1 MRQLTNEETKR
12 LSKADSNPGNGGEEE
27 NTANGSNEGG

>member
-12 LSKADSNPGNGGEEE
+12 LSKADSNPGQGGDPV
-27 NTANGSNEGG
+27 NTGNSDDED